1 MFKVG
6 DRVFPI
12 MNMGA
17 SGTIVEVK
25 NVKSNSWMVG
35 GAASHVRKLIVRHD
49 DEQVKEY
56 TSNDLMRL
64 DD

>member
-1 MFKVG
+1 MLKVG

-12 MNMGA
+12 MNMGNT
-17 SGTIVEVK
+17 GTIVEVRIQK
-25 NVKSNSWMVG
+25 TNQWMVG
-35 GAASHVRKLIVRHD
+35 GASSGIRELIVEHD
-49 DEQVKEY
+49 EGSVVSY

>member
-1 MFKVG
+1 MLKVG

-12 MNMGA
+12 MDMGNIGTIIEVKFEKSTSWMIGGA
-17 SGTIVEVK
+17 SSKT
-25 NVKSNSWMVG
+25 
-35 GAASHVRKLIVRHD
+35 RRLIVKHD
-49 DEQVKEY
+49 NEKVIGY